1 MISKVKKT
9 IKISVN
15 FPKKFIINDSGNL
28 IKINQPS
35 SKDLNKLYQVLL
47 INLTKINNYNEFE
60 I

>member
-1 MISKVKKT
+1 MISKVK
-9 IKISVN
+9 INVN

-28 IKINQPS
+28 IKIHQPS

-47 INLTKINNYNEFE
+47 INLTRINNYNEFE

>member
-1 MISKVKKT
+1 MISKVKNT
-9 IKISVN
+9 IKINVN
-15 FPKKFIINDSGNL
+15 FPKKFIINDNGNL

-35 SKDLNKLYQVLL
+35 SKDLNMLYQVLL